1 MLDFFG
7 GFLLIASVVFCAFL
21 MGIAVRVVSG
31 AIDDGV
37 FGPPR
42 GLMEDDEKDG
52 ESDSP
57 S

>member
-7 GFLLIASVVFCAFL
+7 GFLLIASVAFCAFL

-37 FGPPR
+37 FRPPR
-42 GLMEDDEKDG
+42 GLREEDEKG
-52 ESDSP
+52 EESDSSP
-57 S
+57 